1 MLKHKSKI
9 LILAI
14 ISLLFINTFSFA
26 EEAIT
31 TSLDDGTTT
40 EIQDNTEVPTEDQ
53 VTTDDVSTQNQT
65 TEEIPI
71 EEDEHNH
78 TTEESTIT
86 SDDQYLFGN
95 NITMDKLVDGNVYII
110 GKDVTI
116 SGKVAGNLFVIAD
129 KVTFTEDSI
138 IQYSAFV
145 SAKDVK
151 FNGAAYDLYNI
162 SGNITFGA
170 TALIGRDFRTAS
182 NSVDLKGII
191 IRNAIISAPTITL
204 PEATTLNDETSINE
218 SNFIGSLIYY
228 SNNELNVP
236 EGYVQQG
243 TFFNKLSAFNT
254 TNSNKVMSYITSA
267 LTLVLFT
274 LFIYGAL
281 HLRKNSNMDKAKD
294 LIKNRILPVL
304 GFGIISVIVLLIA
317 GLGFSFV
324 NITLPIGLL
333 VFAILFLALFI
344 SLPLTA
350 ILIANVLSEK
360 LPIAKSLL
368 VLLTSI
374 VLWILT
380 LIPYLNIFVYIFA
393 TVFVLGY
400 LFLSTYG
407 NTEINSKEIV
417 EKKDEQKSEATD
429 IKQEE
434 NVDEKPENNSEK

>member
-26 EEAIT
+26 EEAVT
-31 TSLDDGTTT
+31 TN
-40 EIQDNTEVPTEDQ
+40 INDNTSTENPANEEVPIENQ
-53 VTTDDVSTQNQT
+53 VDTNDVSTENQT
-65 TEEIPI
+65 TEDIPI
-71 EEDEHNH
+71 EEEHNP
-78 TTEESTIT
+78 TEESTII
-86 SDDQYLFGN
+86 SEDQYLFGN
-95 NITMDKLVDGNVYII
+95 TINMDKLVDGNVYII
-110 GKDVTI
+110 GNDVTI
-116 SGKVAGNLFVIAD
+116 SGKVAGNLFVFAD
-129 KVTFTEDSI
+129 KVTFTEDSV

-162 SGNITFGA
+162 SGNITFGS

-191 IRNAIISAPTITL
+191 IRNAIISAPNITI
-204 PEATTLNDETSINE
+204 PEATTVNDETSINE
-218 SNFIGSLIYY
+218 SNFIYGSLIYY
-228 SNNELNVP
+228 SNNELTIP
-236 EGYVQQG
+236 EGYVQEG

-254 TNSNKVMSYITSA
+254 TNSNKVMSYITSG

-281 HLRKNSNMDKAKD
+281 HLRKNSNMDKAKN
-294 LIKNRILPVL
+294 LVKNRILPIL

-317 GLGFSFV
+317 GFGFSFI

-333 VFAILFLALFI
+333 AFVILLFALFI

-350 ILIANVLSEK
+350 ILVANVLSEK

-368 VLLTSI
+368 VLITSI

-380 LIPYLNIFVYIFA
+380 LIPYFNIFVYILA
-393 TVFVLGY
+393 TIFVLGY
-400 LFLSTYG
+400 LFFSTYG
-407 NTEINSKEIV
+407 NTEIKAKEIV
-417 EKKDEQKSEATD
+417 EKKNEEKNEETE

-434 NVDEKPENNSEK
+434 NLDETKDNSED